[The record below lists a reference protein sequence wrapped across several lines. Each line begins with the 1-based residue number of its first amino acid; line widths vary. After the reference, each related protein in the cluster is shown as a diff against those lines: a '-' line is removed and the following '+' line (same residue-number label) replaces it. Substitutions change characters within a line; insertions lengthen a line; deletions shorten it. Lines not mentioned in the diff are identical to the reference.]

1 MNGDLFSGPKNQKSK
16 WEFQRGI
23 MTSAALQLIKS
34 YLVRLGPNNMLV
46 RTALRL
52 HARRHGFEIE
62 YENDCVTLRKGIRS
76 MVLNPAQFVQV
87 PIMLE
92 CYDLFFNT
100 IESEEIASR
109 KVLNFSRPGLHRYV
123 KSQAAFYFPS
133 IPEDDV
139 MDAYTHSYKP
149 KPGDVV
155 WDAGAHAGATSYFL
169 AQLVGPLGKVYAFE
183 PDDLNYEYLKK
194 NIELNDLRNVVPI
207 KKALAGV
214 TGTAEF
220 NMDGTMSAGLSEYL
234 VYSEKRLFKKV
245 STISLPDACAELGE
259 APNYV
264 KMDIE
269 GAEVAMIENAQ
280 SFLKTQ
286 PIHFAIESYHR
297 IGGELTYKPLER
309 LFSGIGYGVRS
320 SSEFGQ
326 MFTWAQP
333 GF

>member
-1 MNGDLFSGPKNQKSK
+1 MQGAIVQF
-16 WEFQRGI
+16 
-23 MTSAALQLIKS
+23 IKDH
-34 YLVRLGPNNMLV
+34 LVRLGPENALV

-52 HARRHGFEIE
+52 HARRLGFQIKFAS
-62 YENDCVTLRKGIRS
+62 DCVTLQKDMRS

-92 CYDLFFNT
+92 CYDLFFST
-100 IESEEIASR
+100 IESEEVAGR
-109 KVLNFSRPGLHRYV
+109 KVLNFSRPGLHRYI
-123 KSQAAFYFPS
+123 KSQAAFYFPA

-139 MDAYTHSYKP
+139 MDAYTRSYKP

-169 AQLVGPLGKVYAFE
+169 AQMVGPSGKVYAFE
-183 PDDLNYEYLKK
+183 PDDLNYEYLTR
-194 NIELNDLRNVVPI
+194 NIELNGMRNVIPV
-207 KKALAGV
+207 KKALAGT

-234 VYSEKRLFKKV
+234 VYSEERLFKTV
-245 STISLPDACAELGE
+245 STISLQGACEELGE
-259 APNYV
+259 VPKYV

-269 GAEVAMIENAQ
+269 GAEVAMIDSAQ
-280 SFLKTQ
+280 SFLKTH

-297 IGGELTYKPLER
+297 IDGELTYKPLER
-309 LFSGIGYGVRS
+309 LFSSIGYSVRS
-320 SSEFGQ
+320 SNEFGQ

-333 GF
+333 RL